1 MTIDSTASP
10 GIGLPNRLFEGKA
23 TLDERLQGLHRQLI
37 DTVSCVDRIAC
48 AIYDQ
53 PEDLLKTFIN
63 STRSGE
69 SITAYQFK
77 LSDSVSLSHLA
88 KSGEFRVIVDIPA
101 SLAPNTA
108 HSAWV
113 IKQGYQSSFTVP
125 MYDNGAFMGFIFFD
139 SLQQGAFTST
149 VQRDLGLYCTLINMA
164 ISNEL
169 AAVRAVVASAHVARD
184 FTDLRDFETGAHL
197 ERMARYSRVIGCAIA
212 PVYGLSDEFVEHL
225 YIYAPLH
232 DIGKIGIPDKVLL
245 KPGKLDPEERKLME
259 THVEKGREVLK
270 KILGDFGIDH
280 LPDSLVMMNIVGCHH
295 EFMDGSGYPA
305 GLKGDAVPVEAR
317 IVMVADIFD
326 ALTSKRP
333 YKVAWTVEEA
343 LAELDRMTAAGK
355 LDGNCV
361 AAIKSHAAEMGEI
374 GRRYQDIHPA

>member
-1 MTIDSTASP
+1 MTDTPAIS
-10 GIGLPNRLFEGKA
+10 GNWLPNQLFEGKA
-23 TLDERLQGLHRQLI
+23 TLSERLEGLHKQLI
-37 DTVSCVDRIAC
+37 DTVPCVDRIAC

-53 PEDLLKTFIN
+53 RDDLLKTFIN

-69 SITAYQFK
+69 PITAYEFK
-77 LSDSVSLSHLA
+77 LSDSISLSRLA
-88 KSGEFRVIVDIPA
+88 KSGDFRVIADIPG
-101 SLAPNTA
+101 SLAPNTV

-113 IKQGYQSSFTVP
+113 IRQGYQSSFTVP

-139 SLQQGAFTST
+139 SLRVEAFTST

-197 ERMARYSRVIGCAIA
+197 ERMARYSRVIGRAVA
-212 PVYGLSDEFVEHL
+212 PVYGLGDEFVEHL
-225 YIYAPLH
+225 YLYAPLH
-232 DIGKIGIPDKVLL
+232 DIGKIGIPDKILL
-245 KPGKLDPEERKLME
+245 KPGKLDPEERRIMQ
-259 THVEKGREVLK
+259 THVDKGREVLR
-270 KILGDFGIDH
+270 KILGDFGVDH
-280 LPDSLVMMNIVGCHH
+280 LPDSQVMMNIVGCHH

-305 GLKGDAVPVEAR
+305 GLKGDAIPVEAR
-317 IVMVADIFD
+317 IVTVADIFD

-333 YKVAWTVEEA
+333 YKSAWMVDEA
-343 LAELDRMTAAGK
+343 IAELDCMTAAGK

-361 AAIKSHAAEMGEI
+361 AAIKHHAEEIEEI
-374 GRRYQDIHPA
+374 GRRYQDIHLA

>member
-1 MTIDSTASP
+1 
-10 GIGLPNRLFEGKA
+10 
-23 TLDERLQGLHRQLI
+23 
-37 DTVSCVDRIAC
+37 
-48 AIYDQ
+48 
-53 PEDLLKTFIN
+53 
-63 STRSGE
+63 
-69 SITAYQFK
+69 
-77 LSDSVSLSHLA
+77 
-88 KSGEFRVIVDIPA
+88 
-101 SLAPNTA
+101 
-108 HSAWV
+108 
-113 IKQGYQSSFTVP
+113 

-139 SLQQGAFTST
+139 SLRPNAFTST

-197 ERMARYSRVIGCAIA
+197 ERMARYSRVIGRAIA

-225 YIYAPLH
+225 YLYAPLH

-317 IVMVADIFD
+317 IVTVADIFD

-333 YKVAWTVEEA
+333 YKAAWTVEEA
-343 LAELDRMTAAGK
+343 LVELDRMTAAGK

-361 AAIKSHAAEMGEI
+361 AAIKRHAAEMGEI
-374 GRRYQDIHPA
+374 GRRYQDTHPD

>member
-1 MTIDSTASP
+1 MLRRQQLVLEDRR
-10 GIGLPNRLFEGKA
+10 RLLESMVEDA
-23 TLDERLQGLHRQLI
+23 TSEIREREKETLYR
-37 DTVSCVDRIAC
+37 
-48 AIYDQ
+48 
-53 PEDLLKTFIN
+53 
-63 STRSGE
+63 
-69 SITAYQFK
+69 
-77 LSDSVSLSHLA
+77 LA
-88 KSGEFRVIVDIPA
+88 RAGEFRDSDTGNHLIRMAQYSRLIAEAIGLDSDEA
-101 SLAPNTA
+101 NT
-108 HSAWV
+108 V
-113 IKQGYQSSFTVP
+113 
-125 MYDNGAFMGFIFFD
+125 
-139 SLQQGAFTST
+139 
-149 VQRDLGLYCTLINMA
+149 
-164 ISNEL
+164 EL
-169 AAVRAVVASAHVARD
+169 A
-184 FTDLRDFETGAHL
+184 
-197 ERMARYSRVIGCAIA
+197 
-212 PVYGLSDEFVEHL
+212 
-225 YIYAPLH
+225 APLH

-333 YKVAWTVEEA
+333 YKAAWTVEEA

>member
-1 MTIDSTASP
+1 MTNSAETA
-10 GIGLPNRLFEGKA
+10 GNGLPNRLFEGRA
-23 TLDERLQGLHRQLI
+23 TLGERLQGLHRQLI
-37 DTVSCVDRIAC
+37 DTVPCIDRIAC

-53 PEDLLKTFIN
+53 RDDLLKTFIN

-69 SITAYQFK
+69 PITAYEFK
-77 LSDSVSLSHLA
+77 LSESVSLSRLA
-88 KSGEFRVIVDIPA
+88 KSGEFRVIADIPA
-101 SLAPNTA
+101 ALAPNTL
-108 HSAWV
+108 HSSWV
-113 IKQGYQSSFTVP
+113 IKQGYLSSFTVP

-139 SLQQGAFTST
+139 SLKQDAFTST

-197 ERMARYSRVIGCAIA
+197 ERMARYSRAIA
-212 PVYGLSDEFVEHL
+212 RAVAPIYGLSDEFVEHL
-225 YIYAPLH
+225 YLYAPLH
-232 DIGKIGIPDKVLL
+232 DIGKIGIPDKILL

-259 THVEKGREVLK
+259 THVDKGREVLR
-270 KILGDFGIDH
+270 KILGDFGVDH

-305 GLKGDAVPVEAR
+305 GLKGDAIPVEAR
-317 IVMVADIFD
+317 IVTVADIFD
-326 ALTSKRP
+326 ALTSRRP
-333 YKVAWTVEEA
+333 YKSPWTVEEA
-343 LAELDRMTAAGK
+343 IAELDCMTTAGK

-361 AAIKSHAAEMGEI
+361 AAIKRYAVEMGEI
-374 GRRYQDIHPA
+374 GRLYQDTHPD

>member
-333 YKVAWTVEEA
+333 YKAAWTVEEA